1 MKYAAYSQYSPSAS
15 IWLDRLPSHW
25 QQLRVKHVIDRMESG
40 VSVNAEASPAQ
51 PGEVGV
57 LKTSCVYG
65 DQFQPSEN
73 KRVLEDELDRVACR
87 VKADRLVIS
96 RMNTPD
102 LVGSCGYVP
111 QDYPDLYLPDRL
123 WQTFFNPARRC
134 LPRYAWYYLTSRPAK
149 SAISSLAAGT
159 SGSMQNIA
167 QEAFMG
173 ISFPLPPLDE
183 QRSIVR
189 FLDAKTA
196 QIDALIA
203 KKRQLIEK
211 LKEKRQA
218 LIARTVTHGLPPEA
232 AKAAGLEPSPETK
245 DAGVEWLDRLPTHWQ
260 ILPMTKYLSEM
271 SDYRGKTPEKT
282 DEGVFLVTARNVRMG
297 FIDYQCSQEFVAVDE
312 YDEIMRRGLP
322 KVGDILFT
330 TEAPLGNVALVDRE
344 DIALAQRIIRFRM
357 RKNDFQSRFAL
368 YAMLAD
374 YFQSQ
379 LKSLSTGSTA
389 EGLKASKLS
398 VLRLIAPPVRE
409 QHAIAAF
416 LDAECDQ
423 IDGLI
428 DTTTSATDKLQEYR
442 QSLITAAVSGQI
454 DVREPA

>member
-1 MKYAAYSQYSPSAS
+1 MVVQDGGGMKYAAYPQYSPSAS

-87 VKADRLVIS
+87 VKADRLIIS

-111 QDYPDLYLPDRL
+111 QDYPDLFLPDRL
-123 WQTFFNPARRC
+123 WQTVFNAARGC
-134 LPRYAWYYLTSRPAK
+134 LPRYVWYYLTSRPAK

-167 QEAFMG
+167 QDAFMG
-173 ISFPLPPLDE
+173 ISFPLPPLEE

-203 KKRQLIEK
+203 KKRQLIET

-218 LIARTVTHGLPPEA
+218 LISRTVTRGLSDVPTTLSEVNMSGEWKDSGVAWFGLVPAHWEVKQLKWAITFQRGHDLPAEQREEGRIPLVSSAGVSGRHSIATAKGPGIVTGRYGTIGKFHLLRDDYWPLNTTLYSIDLHGNYPEYLCFMLEHLSELVLLHSVKSAVPGVDRNDLHPTIVALPPIEEQKVLASFLTNHCQHVSQVVATAEA
-232 AKAAGLEPSPETK
+232 AIA
-245 DAGVEWLDRLPTHWQ
+245 RL
-260 ILPMTKYLSEM
+260 
-271 SDYRGKTPEKT
+271 
-282 DEGVFLVTARNVRMG
+282 V
-297 FIDYQCSQEFVAVDE
+297 
-312 YDEIMRRGLP
+312 
-322 KVGDILFT
+322 
-330 TEAPLGNVALVDRE
+330 
-344 DIALAQRIIRFRM
+344 
-357 RKNDFQSRFAL
+357 
-368 YAMLAD
+368 
-374 YFQSQ
+374 
-379 LKSLSTGSTA
+379 
-389 EGLKASKLS
+389 
-398 VLRLIAPPVRE
+398 
-409 QHAIAAF
+409 
-416 LDAECDQ
+416 
-423 IDGLI
+423 
-428 DTTTSATDKLQEYR
+428 EYR
-442 QSLITAAVSGQI
+442 QALIAAAVVGQI
-454 DVREPA
+454 DVREAA

>member
-1 MKYAAYSQYSPSAS
+1 MKYPAYAAYRVSPFS
-15 IWLDRLPSHW
+15 WMDRLPQHW
-25 QQLRVKHVIDRMESG
+25 DAASLRWLSNRYAGGTPDKGNDAYWEDGTIPWLNSG
-40 VSVNAEASPAQ
+40 AVNDGYITA
-51 PGEVGV
+51 
-57 LKTSCVYG
+57 
-65 DQFQPSEN
+65 PSELITPEGFAN
-73 KRVLEDELDRVACR
+73 SSAKWIPKGALVMALAGQGKTKGMVAQLGIATTCNQSM
-87 VKADRLVIS
+87 AAII
-96 RMNTPD
+96 
-102 LVGSCGYVP
+102 
-111 QDYPDLYLPDRL
+111 
-123 WQTFFNPARRC
+123 PARR
-134 LPRYAWYYLTSRPAK
+134 LDSRYLYWWLTANY
-149 SAISSLAAGT
+149 
-159 SGSMQNIA
+159 QNIRNLA
-167 QEAFMG
+167 GGEARDG
-173 ISFPLPPLDE
+173 LNLDLLGSIPCPIPPRAE
-183 QRSIVR
+183 QQAIAR
-189 FLDAKTA
+189 FLDAKTV
-196 QIDALIA
+196 QIDGLVAQ
-203 KKRQLIEK
+203 KRQLIDK

-218 LIARTVTHGLPPEA
+218 LIARTVTRGLPPEA

-357 RKNDFQSRFAL
+357 RKNHFQSRFAL

-398 VLRLIAPPVRE
+398 VLRLIAPPIRE